1 MNFDIFLIFLTVRI
15 ASIFL
20 VQTFFVPDEYWQSLE
35 VSHYLAFD
43 YGYLTWEWIKGIR
56 SYIPTLIFAAFYKTL
71 QLISMDTA
79 TNLVNSHLSINEMG

>member
-15 ASIFL
+15 ASVFL

-35 VSHYLAFD
+35 VSHYLVFN

-56 SYIPTLIFAAFYKTL
+56 SYIPTLIFAGLYKML
-71 QLISMDTA
+71 QCIGMDTA
-79 TNLVNSHLSINEMG
+79 TNLVNKFISL